1 MRKKINILIFSF
13 TLLLSLAISY
23 PLTAMANNN
32 GGEVQTNGVIR
43 FYEDSSS
50 TEPSTSTQPS
60 SSTSTSTQPSS
71 NTSTSSSQVA
81 KPVGRYPSTG
91 EMVRTSL
98 VFTGAALVIIGLL
111 LFFWKRKKEKEGRDN
126 K

>member
-1 MRKKINILIFSF
+1 MRKKINILVFSF
-13 TLLLSLAISY
+13 TLLLTLVISY
-23 PLTAMANNN
+23 PLTAAANNN
-32 GGEVQTNGVIR
+32 GGEVQTDGVIR

-50 TEPSTSTQPS
+50 TEPST
-60 SSTSTSTQPSS
+60 STSTSTQPSS

-91 EMVRTSL
+91 EMVKTSL

>member
-1 MRKKINILIFSF
+1 MRKKINILVFSF
-13 TLLLSLAISY
+13 TLLLTLVISY
-23 PLTAMANNN
+23 PLTAAANNN
-32 GGEVQTNGVIR
+32 GGEVQTDGVIR

-50 TEPSTSTQPS
+50 TEPPTSTQPS
-60 SSTSTSTQPSS
+60 SSTL
-71 NTSTSSSQVA
+71 TSSAQVA

-91 EMVRTSL
+91 EMVKTSL

-126 K
+126 T